1 MLRKNSI
8 KWTVTAGAVR
18 GYATDGKVKGEII
31 ARDEAVAAWMKAAN
45 DVEAKTG
52 LYISC
57 SVAESATLYK
67 EEWGCPE
74 GGEPSFTFFGS
85 SNPAFTT
92 DMSAYAD
99 AVVKVAGELLE
110 LLGQSTLSVEMTE
123 SNYTYFC

>member
-1 MLRKNSI
+1 MSS
-8 KWTVTAGAVR
+8 AAPSR

-45 DVEAKTG
+45 DVEAETG

-67 EEWGCPE
+67 EEWGCPK
-74 GGEPSFTFFGS
+74 GGEPSFTFYGS

-92 DMSAYAD
+92 DVSAYAD
-99 AVVKVAGELLE
+99 AVVKVAKELKE
-110 LLGQSTLSVEMTE
+110 LLGQSTIGVEMVE
-123 SNYTYFC
+123 SNFTYLNK